1 MLLEQ
6 ILDKYA
12 QAHAYGLANGTV
24 RQLKSSISRY
34 ADFLG
39 ETPLAKHLTDGKLNA
54 WIDRLRCTNAY
65 DTVRTRRGN
74 ILALWRFAWL
84 EGFVEQPPKRIRMPR
99 RGRRS
104 VVTWTPEEVKK
115 LIETA
120 DSLGGTFRKLAI
132 SRGLWAGSL
141 LRAKYDS
148 GLRISDMLSFR
159 SKDIPHE
166 ESQPVRIVQ
175 QKTDDE
181 HLVYFRQA
189 TILKM
194 CQCRD
199 ALKAAGN
206 PRRPLELWPLP
217 WKDVGDFHRFM
228 RVLVATA
235 GIRAGTSKF
244 LRRTGTTLIARD
256 FGDEAARRHAG
267 HRSVET
273 TRRSYIDRSQLPQQR
288 PLPPGLD

>member
-1 MLLEQ
+1 MLSLEQ

-12 QAHAYGLANGTV
+12 QAHAYGLASGTV

-39 ETPLAKHLTDGKLNA
+39 CDALAKHLNDVQVNS
-54 WIDRLRCTNAY
+54 WIDRIRCTHAY

-74 ILALWRFAWL
+74 ILALWRFAWM
-84 EGFVEQPPKRIRMPR
+84 EGIVEQPPKRVRMPR

-104 VVTWTPEEVKK
+104 VVTWTPEEVKI

-132 SRGLWAGSL
+132 PRGLWTGSL
-141 LRAKYDS
+141 LRAGYDS
-148 GLRISDMLSFR
+148 GLRISDLLSFK
-159 SKDIPHE
+159 SKDIPHSE
-166 ESQPVRIVQ
+166 DQPVRIVQ
-175 QKTDDE
+175 RKTDDE

-199 ALKAAGN
+199 AL
-206 PRRPLELWPLP
+206 PSSRRELWPLP
-217 WKDVGDFHRFM
+217 WKDIGDFHKFIRL
-228 RVLVATA
+228 LVAAA

-288 PLPPGLD
+288 PLPPALD